1 MFTIENDQFAPV
13 LDNSPYPDI
22 QPLKFQ
28 VNDVAEIL
36 LTLEIQKSPEPD
48 NLPPRLLKSAVH
60 EIAPILT
67 LIFNASFQQG
77 ELPFDWKQA
86 NIVPIFKKG
95 NRAHAT
101 NYRPISLT
109 SICCKIMERI
119 IHSHLFSHLESLNIL
134 CEQQHGFRPRRSC
147 ESQLITTLND
157 ITKTTDSGLQTDIIF
172 LDLSKAFDK
181 VPHYSL
187 CNKLSYYGIRGKTL
201 SWIRNFLINR
211 HQRVVLDGF
220 TSKSHPVNS
229 GVPQG
234 TILAPLLFLC
244 YINDLPSSI
253 QSKIGLYADDTILY
267 STIHSSSDCITL
279 QKDLD
284 SLMQWATKWKM
295 CFNPEKSEHMKITHK
310 HNPILF
316 NYTLKN
322 QPIKEVSSSKYLGIT
337 ITNKL
342 TWSTHINNITNK
354 ALSIKA
360 FLQRNLR
367 SCPSHIKLQCYT
379 TMIRPILE
387 YANTVWSP
395 YTKKDISKIERVQ
408 RQSARFIMADYSR
421 HSSVTNMLANL
432 NLPSLEYR
440 RMTSSIILFYKII
453 HNLINIP
460 SSDLMPITSSTR
472 GHHQRF
478 QHIYARTSL
487 YSNSFFPRTIRI
499 WNSLPEDTIQQQ
511 SLSQFKLKLKSSL
524 HY

>member
-1 MFTIENDQFAPV
+1 
-13 LDNSPYPDI
+13 
-22 QPLKFQ
+22 
-28 VNDVAEIL
+28 
-36 LTLEIQKSPEPD
+36 
-48 NLPPRLLKSAVH
+48 
-60 EIAPILT
+60 
-67 LIFNASFQQG
+67 
-77 ELPFDWKQA
+77 
-86 NIVPIFKKG
+86 
-95 NRAHAT
+95 
-101 NYRPISLT
+101 
-109 SICCKIMERI
+109 
-119 IHSHLFSHLESLNIL
+119 
-134 CEQQHGFRPRRSC
+134 
-147 ESQLITTLND
+147 
-157 ITKTTDSGLQTDIIF
+157 
-172 LDLSKAFDK
+172 
-181 VPHYSL
+181 
-187 CNKLSYYGIRGKTL
+187 
-201 SWIRNFLINR
+201 
-211 HQRVVLDGF
+211 
-220 TSKSHPVNS
+220 
-229 GVPQG
+229 
-234 TILAPLLFLC
+234 
-244 YINDLPSSI
+244 
-253 QSKIGLYADDTILY
+253 
-267 STIHSSSDCITL
+267 
-279 QKDLD
+279 
-284 SLMQWATKWKM
+284 M

-354 ALSIKA
+354 ALPIKA
-360 FLQRNLR
+360 FLQRNLIR

-379 TMIRPILE
+379 TMIRPTYIRICQHCL
-387 YANTVWSP
+387 VP
-395 YTKKDISKIERVQ
+395 LHTKKDISKIERVQ

-440 RMTSSIILFYKII
+440 RTTSSIILFHKII

>member
-1 MFTIENDQFAPV
+1 MRTIIE
-13 LDNSPYPDI
+13 
-22 QPLKFQ
+22 
-28 VNDVAEIL
+28 
-36 LTLEIQKSPEPD
+36 
-48 NLPPRLLKSAVH
+48 
-60 EIAPILT
+60 
-67 LIFNASFQQG
+67 
-77 ELPFDWKQA
+77 
-86 NIVPIFKKG
+86 
-95 NRAHAT
+95 
-101 NYRPISLT
+101 
-109 SICCKIMERI
+109 
-119 IHSHLFSHLESLNIL
+119 
-134 CEQQHGFRPRRSC
+134 
-147 ESQLITTLND
+147 
-157 ITKTTDSGLQTDIIF
+157 
-172 LDLSKAFDK
+172 
-181 VPHYSL
+181 
-187 CNKLSYYGIRGKTL
+187 
-201 SWIRNFLINR
+201 
-211 HQRVVLDGF
+211 
-220 TSKSHPVNS
+220 
-229 GVPQG
+229 
-234 TILAPLLFLC
+234 
-244 YINDLPSSI
+244 
-253 QSKIGLYADDTILY
+253 
-267 STIHSSSDCITL
+267 
-279 QKDLD
+279 
-284 SLMQWATKWKM
+284 
-295 CFNPEKSEHMKITHK
+295 
-310 HNPILF
+310 
-316 NYTLKN
+316 N

-408 RQSARFIMADYSR
+408 RQSARFIIANYSH

-440 RMTSSIILFYKII
+440 RTTSSIILFYKII